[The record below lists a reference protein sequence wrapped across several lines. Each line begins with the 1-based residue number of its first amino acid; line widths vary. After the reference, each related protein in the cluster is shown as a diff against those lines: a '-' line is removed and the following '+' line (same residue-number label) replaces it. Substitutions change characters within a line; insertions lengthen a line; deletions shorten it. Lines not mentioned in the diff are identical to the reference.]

1 MSSFFHTD
9 TSAEKSSSLL
19 AQAEIDALLQAV
31 NEQITLHTFDFND
44 QQILQRMVQGLAD
57 PRGSV
62 RSQVAEIL
70 GEIGEAATPLL
81 INAVA
86 NHPDPVM
93 RRSAAKAL
101 TLIADPAAIPT
112 LLQAVLQDE
121 DATVRGSA
129 MGALARIGEASVPYL
144 LAILESPDYPE
155 STKGYAAWAL
165 ASIGPEATDQVYRTL
180 SSESVDVR
188 CAGVGAIA
196 RIAKE
201 RAEERAFRVMI
212 TMLTDP
218 DPVVRTV
225 AVAALGQLRY
235 KPAVP
240 HLILALQDTDGEVR
254 KAVVS
259 ALGRIG
265 ERTALVHLTALLN
278 DEVEALQQLVMLA
291 ITQIETHSE
300 TPLD

>member
-1 MSSFFHTD
+1 MNSFFHAD
-9 TSAEKSSSLL
+9 TVTVENSPLL
-19 AQAEIDALLQAV
+19 AQAEMDALLQAV
-31 NEQITLHTFDFND
+31 NEQISLHTFDFND

-57 PRGSV
+57 PRRTV
-62 RSQVAEIL
+62 RSQITEIF

-81 INAVA
+81 INALA
-86 NHPDPVM
+86 NHSDPVM

-101 TLIADPAAIPT
+101 TLIADPTAIPT

-129 MGALARIGEASVPYL
+129 IGALARIGEASVPYFL
-144 LAILESPDYPE
+144 VILESPDYPE
-155 STKGYAAWAL
+155 SIKGYAAWAL

-196 RIAKE
+196 QIAKE
-201 RAEERAFRVMI
+201 RAEERAFRVLI
-212 TMLTDP
+212 ATLTDP
-218 DPVVRTV
+218 DPIVRTA
-225 AVAALGQLRY
+225 AVAALGQLRH

-240 HLILALQDTDGEVR
+240 HLILALQDKDGDVR
-254 KAVVS
+254 KAVVN

-265 ERTALVHLTALLN
+265 EPTALVHLTALLK
-278 DEVEALQQLVMLA
+278 DEVETVQQLVMLA
-291 ITQIETHSE
+291 ISQIETHSE
-300 TPLD
+300 PSLD